1 MGGNSTTNTF
11 TAGGYIGPA
20 SGSSVGGSSGGAVG
34 GDLIPNMSSASGTSY
49 AYGTSWEEF
58 CERHS
63 RVAAADFAKA
73 CINYINGNLPPE
85 EARNISYRSFGQKFA
100 EAFVDHFETEF
111 CHRRNNLKTGNGNSL
126 EESGNTAED
135 SPKIFQKAFFRR
147 LSFKG
152 LRKGKT
158 LFHKNS
164 DDLDGSKHSK
174 TKISKI
180 IVECRKEGYVYNL
193 TPESLD
199 QPTGTQK
206 WEKCRLALVK
216 AVGGYMLEFYT
227 PPKAT
232 KPRSGVFCFLI
243 SEARKTTRLEMP
255 DRENTFVLK
264 ADNNMEYVIEA
275 ESSDEMH
282 SWLATIRYCMR
293 TPPTQQLP
301 LESADA
307 LLTGGGGVGGIMGGI
322 SATTS
327 MAMSPSGNLTSTDG
341 TIPRSGGINNPQYHQ
356 TNILGSNGNV
366 GPSSSQSDN
375 ALVSGNGGVGATA
388 TIGNDGN
395 AIDGIPDI
403 PPRRVGPGERG
414 EQRLSASSN
423 FEPEGDSEL
432 DINVADLTAEM
443 RQYPWFHGTLPR
455 SEAARMV
462 LHSEA
467 AGHGFF
473 LVRQS
478 ETRKGE
484 FVLTFNFQGRAKHL
498 RMTLSE
504 KGQCRVQHLWF
515 PSIQEMLEHFRHNP
529 IPLESGGTSDVTLT
543 EWVHN
548 QGTSC
553 SGTID
558 ASSNAET
565 NGGHQPQQ
573 QQQQHPSPRHPQH
586 VITMNMSVRLKTCE
600 IELPFLH
607 QQQQQ
612 TQPPHHHHV
621 HVQPP
626 QISAQ
631 QQQSHQQQQQ
641 PPPQQQQQ
649 QQQQLNTPQLRT
661 STVSLQSPNPHLSG
675 ARVASINDLNAN
687 EMGPRAVDNQYSFV

>member
-1 MGGNSTTNTF
+1 MGGNSTANTF
-11 TAGGYIGPA
+11 TAGTYISPI
-20 SGSSVGGSSGGAVG
+20 SGNNSAGGSGGGGGGAVG
-34 GDLIPNMSSASGTSY
+34 GDLIPNMGTASSTTSFP
-49 AYGTSWEEF
+49 YGTSWEEF

-63 RVAAADFAKA
+63 RIAAADFAKA

-100 EAFVDHFETEF
+100 EAFVDHFDAEF
-111 CHRRNNLKTGNGNSL
+111 CIRRSNLKTGNGNFL
-126 EESGNTAED
+126 EESSGGLTTDD
-135 SPKIFQKAFFRR
+135 SPKIFPKAFFRR

-152 LRKGKT
+152 LRKGKNFLFLQT

-164 DDLDGSKHSK
+164 EDLDGSKHGK

-180 IVECRKEGYVYNL
+180 IVECRKEGFVYNL

-199 QPTGTQK
+199 QPSSTQK

-216 AVGGYMLEFYT
+216 AIGGYMLEFYT

-243 SEARKTTRLEMP
+243 SEARETTMLEMP

-275 ESSDEMH
+275 ESADEMR

-301 LESADA
+301 LENAEA
-307 LLTGGGGVGGIMGGI
+307 WRTGSGSVGGIAGGI

-327 MAMSPSGNLTSTDG
+327 MAMSPSGNLTTADG
-341 TIPRSGGINNPQYHQ
+341 TLPRSGTVSAVQNPQYHQ
-356 TNILGSNGNV
+356 TNTLRSSNGNV
-366 GPSSSQSDN
+366 GPSSSLSETALTPTTAIVNSTGSTAAVGIDSN
-375 ALVSGNGGVGATA
+375 ALES
-388 TIGNDGN
+388 
-395 AIDGIPDI
+395 IPDI
-403 PPRRVGPGERG
+403 PPRRERG
-414 EQRLSASSN
+414 EQRLSSSSN
-423 FEPEGDSEL
+423 FETEDTEP
-432 DINVADLTAEM
+432 DINIADLTAEM
-443 RQYPWFHGTLPR
+443 LQYPWFHGTLPR

-478 ETRKGE
+478 ETRRGE

-548 QGTSC
+548 QGASC
-553 SGTID
+553 TGTNEID
-558 ASSNAET
+558 VSNAEI
-565 NGGHQPQQ
+565 NGANQPHH
-573 QQQQHPSPRHPQH
+573 QQHPSPRHIHQI
-586 VITMNMSVRLKTCE
+586 ITMNMSVRLKTCE
-600 IELPFLH
+600 IELPFL

-612 TQPPHHHHV
+612 HH
-621 HVQPP
+621 
-626 QISAQ
+626 
-631 QQQSHQQQQQ
+631 QQSQY
-641 PPPQQQQQ
+641 QQQQQ
-649 QQQQLNTPQLRT
+649 QQQQTTHLRA
-661 STVSLQSPNPHLSG
+661 STISLQSQNQHYSSSTG
-675 ARVASINDLNAN
+675 VASISDLNAN
-687 EMGPRAVDNQYSFV
+687 ESGARAVDNQYSFV

>member
-20 SGSSVGGSSGGAVG
+20 SGSSAAGSSGGAVG
-34 GDLIPNMSSASGTSY
+34 GDLIPNMSAASGTSY

-73 CINYINGNLPPE
+73 CISYINGNLPPE
-85 EARNISYRSFGQKFA
+85 EARNISYRSFGQKFV
-100 EAFVDHFETEF
+100 EAFVDHFDTEF
-111 CHRRNNLKTGNGNSL
+111 CLRRNNLKTGNCNSL
-126 EESGNTAED
+126 EESGNAADD
-135 SPKIFQKAFFRR
+135 SSKIFHKAFFRR

-164 DDLDGSKHSK
+164 EDLDGSKHSK

-180 IVECRKEGYVYNL
+180 IVECRKEGYVNKL
-193 TPESLD
+193 IPESLD
-199 QPTGTQK
+199 QPTQE

-243 SEARKTTRLEMP
+243 SEARETRALELNE
-255 DRENTFVLK
+255 RANTFVLK

-275 ESSDEMH
+275 ESPEEMR

-307 LLTGGGGVGGIMGGI
+307 LVTGGGGVGGIMGGI

-327 MAMSPSGNLTSTDG
+327 MAMSPSGNLTSSDG
-341 TIPRSGGINNPQYHQ
+341 LAPRGGDIINAVPNPQYHQ
-356 TNILGSNGNV
+356 TSGLGSNGNV
-366 GPSSSQSDN
+366 GPSSSLSDN
-375 ALVSGNGGVGATA
+375 ALASANTA
-388 TIGNDGN
+388 AGTDSNVLE
-395 AIDGIPDI
+395 GIPDI
-403 PPRRVGPGERG
+403 PPRRG

-423 FEPEGDSEL
+423 FEAEIEAESA
-432 DINVADLTAEM
+432 INIADLTAEM
-443 RQYPWFHGTLPR
+443 QQYPWFHGTLPR

-462 LHSEA
+462 LHSEV
-467 AGHGFF
+467 AGHGIF

-478 ETRKGE
+478 ETRMGE

-515 PSIQEMLEHFRHNP
+515 PSIQEMLEHFQHNP
-529 IPLESGGTSDVTLT
+529 IPLESGGTSDVTLDK
-543 EWVHN
+543 WVHN
-548 QGTSC
+548 HGIPCTGTNNAIS
-553 SGTID
+553 
-558 ASSNAET
+558 AET
-565 NGGHQPQQ
+565 NGGHHPHHQQQ
-573 QQQQHPSPRHPQH
+573 QQQQHPSPRHPQQ
-586 VITMNMSVRLKTCE
+586 VITMNLSVRLKTCE
-600 IELPFLH
+600 IELPFLQQLSHH
-607 QQQQQ
+607 QPQ
-612 TQPPHHHHV
+612 THQHHY
-621 HVQPP
+621 
-626 QISAQ
+626 
-631 QQQSHQQQQQ
+631 
-641 PPPQQQQQ
+641 
-649 QQQQLNTPQLRT
+649 QQQQLQQPQPQQSTQQLRA
-661 STVSLQSPNPHLSG
+661 STISLQSQNLHYSG
-675 ARVASINDLNAN
+675 TGVASLSDLNAN
-687 EMGPRAVDNQYSFV
+687 EMGARAVDNQYSFV